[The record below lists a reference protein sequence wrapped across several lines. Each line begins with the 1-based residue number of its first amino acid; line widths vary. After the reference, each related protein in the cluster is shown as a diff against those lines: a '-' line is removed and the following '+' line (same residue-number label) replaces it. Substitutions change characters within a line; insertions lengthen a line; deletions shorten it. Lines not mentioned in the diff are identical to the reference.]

1 MQAYNGLTMFFCNN
15 TQLFMEAKF
24 TTEED
29 YRFLHK
35 LLREIGS
42 GEQAW
47 QKAGVNHYD
56 DRQHHLI
63 EKRKKAQEKA
73 QKFKN
78 AERIAGISIILDKN
92 IVSGL
97 KGNSLLD
104 QIKVFK
110 EAGAPNL
117 QSALPKLAK
126 DKRQA
131 LVDAVELYEKG
142 VWATDKDEDWEE
154 SGAEEFNFE
163 GIGDSDSESS
173 DIDAE

>member
-1 MQAYNGLTMFFCNN
+1 M
-15 TQLFMEAKF
+15 
-24 TTEED
+24 D
-29 YRFLHK
+29 H
-35 LLREIGS
+35 
-42 GEQAW
+42 
-47 QKAGVNHYD
+47 HD

-63 EKRKKAQEKA
+63 EKRKKTQEKA
-73 QKFKN
+73 EKN

-92 IVSGL
+92 IVSVL
-97 KGNSLLD
+97 KGNPLLD

-117 QSALPKLAK
+117 QGALPKLAK

-142 VWATDKDEDWEE
+142 AWAIDKAGDWEE
-154 SGAEEFNFE
+154 SEYEEFDFE
-163 GIGDSDSESS
+163 GVVDSDPS